1 MNRAQARPSAGIKVE
16 SRQYFQRIG
25 ARIAQIRKLH
35 GYTQA
40 ELARKIGVSQQAV
53 FAYEL
58 GDRRVSLLV
67 ASRIATA
74 FSMTVDDLGDFA
86 APPKLRAG
94 RLSPR
99 AMRHAERI
107 QRLPATSHRFLI
119 RILDLLE
126 DRQLA
131 VKPK

>member
-1 MNRAQARPSAGIKVE
+1 MSEVRARASAGIKAD

-40 ELARKIGVSQQAV
+40 ELAKKIGVSQQAV

-58 GDRRVSLLV
+58 GERRVSMLIV
-67 ASRIATA
+67 SRIANV
-74 FSMTVDDLGDFA
+74 FSMTIDDLGDFA
-86 APPKLRAG
+86 APPKLRKG

-99 AMRHAERI
+99 SMRHAERI
-107 QRLPATSHRFLI
+107 QRLPTSSHRFLI

-126 DRQLA
+126 EQAPASRA
-131 VKPK
+131 K